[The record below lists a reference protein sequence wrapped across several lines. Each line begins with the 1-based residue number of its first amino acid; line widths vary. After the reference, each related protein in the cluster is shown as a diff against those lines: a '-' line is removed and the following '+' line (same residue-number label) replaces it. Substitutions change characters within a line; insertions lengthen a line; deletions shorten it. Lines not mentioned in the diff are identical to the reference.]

1 MCSFHAFN
9 TRSQLCLLDAS
20 FSTLLNGLVMSFCGV
35 LLSLLFCFI
44 SVQLGVWI
52 LFALSF
58 YPWNVW
64 VVAQDCSGSPIAAE
78 ARAEQQH
85 PKLQNISQAG
95 SKLIT
100 HTLIWLVGSCAKL
113 EPNDKISTCVK
124 RKPCLLCMCQLSPL
138 QTSPCNCLPTPL
150 GKAETKTEYQPSV
163 SMVPSDGH
171 WAKPKNPRMSISCS
185 HVLTCK
191 VRLMATGQSRRNG
204 RCQYCAYM
212 FWRGNFVLWRLGKA
226 GKTKDVC
233 LLLIYMFWR
242 IDFGGWAKPKKT
254 RMAVYMFD
262 TSTSSGGHWA
272 KPKKTHGC
280 ESGAYMLWCVNF
292 VWWPLGKAENPRI
305 SVYSC
310 MFLMRTPFDGDC
322 VKPRKHRISD

>member
-1 MCSFHAFN
+1 MVRRLQQKHAPN
-9 TRSQLCLLDAS
+9 NSIPSCR
-20 FSTLLNGLVMSFCGV
+20 
-35 LLSLLFCFI
+35 I
-44 SVQLGVWI
+44 SVK
-52 LFALSF
+52 
-58 YPWNVW
+58 P
-64 VVAQDCSGSPIAAE
+64 AQNSSPT
-78 ARAEQQH
+78 R
-85 PKLQNISQAG
+85 
-95 SKLIT
+95 
-100 HTLIWLVGSCAKL
+100 LIWLVGSWAKL

-171 WAKPKNPRMSISCS
+171 WAKPKNPRMLISCS

-204 RCQYCAYM
+204 RCQYSAYM

-262 TSTSSGGHWA
+262 ASTSSGGHWA
-272 KPKKTHGC
+272 KPKKTTDVSLVLTC
-280 ESGAYMLWCVNF
+280 CDA
-292 VWWPLGKAENPRI
+292 
-305 SVYSC
+305 
-310 MFLMRTPFDGDC
+310 
-322 VKPRKHRISD
+322 